1 MSSPSLKRVPPP
13 PPAQPVLVASTR
25 VLLVDDHSLTRHGM
39 RSLLLMDPRFEIC
52 GEADNTPQALELARQ
67 LTPDLA
73 IVDISLPST
82 DGIELTKGLRAL
94 IPELRVLVVSM
105 HDEDV
110 YAERALRSGAMGYL
124 SKQEACDELISAVNC
139 ILGGDVYVSG
149 RVKSRMLQRM
159 AHTRGGSGQ
168 LPVDA
173 LSDREIE
180 VLQHIGNGYGTREIA
195 VQLGLSVKTI
205 DSYREHLKQKLNLAT
220 GSELIRYAIQWMRS
234 QGP

>member
-1 MSSPSLKRVPPP
+1 MPSPPLKR
-13 PPAQPVLVASTR
+13 ASPLPRASPERAAAVR
-25 VLLVDDHSLTRHGM
+25 VLLVDDHRLTRQGM
-39 RSLLLMDPRFEIC
+39 KSLLQQDPRFEIC
-52 GEADNTPQALELARQ
+52 GEADNTPQALDLARQ
-67 LTPDLA
+67 LNPDLA

-94 IPELRVLVVSM
+94 IPNLQVLVVSM
-105 HDEDV
+105 HDEEV
-110 YAERALRSGAMGYL
+110 YAERALRAGALGYL
-124 SKQEACDELISAVNC
+124 SKQEASDELINAVEC
-139 ILGGDVYVSG
+139 ILGGDVYVSA
-149 RVKSRMLQRM
+149 RVKNRMLQRM
-159 AHTRGGSGQ
+159 AQTRGAAGQ

-180 VLQHIGNGYGTREIA
+180 VLQHIGNGFGTREIA

-234 QGP
+234 QVP